1 MTAMRFFFDFTSK
14 EKVIFDYLGLEFKS
28 SHGAIDFAQEKLQ
41 LLKNS
46 LTQEWVGWSIQVCS
60 PEGRKLCILPIDG
73 AEMTLSETRAQPA
86 FASH

>member
-1 MTAMRFFFDFTSK
+1 MRFFFDFTSK
-14 EKVIFDYLGLEFKS
+14 EKIIFDYLGLEFKS
-28 SHGAIDFAQEKLQ
+28 PHGAIDFAQEKLQ

-73 AEMTLSETRAQPA
+73 VEMTLSEGCAQSVSAP
-86 FASH
+86 H

>member
-1 MTAMRFFFDFTSK
+1 MRFFFDFASK
-14 EKVIFDYLGLEFKS
+14 EKIIFDYLGLEFKS

-60 PEGRKLCILPIDG
+60 PEGRKLCILPIEG
-73 AEMTLSETRAQPA
+73 AEMTLSEGFAQSA
-86 FASH
+86 SASH

>member
-1 MTAMRFFFDFTSK
+1 MRFFFDFTSE

-28 SHGAIDFAQEKLQ
+28 SNGAIDFAQEKLQ

-60 PEGRKLCILPIDG
+60 AEGRKLCTLPIDG
-73 AEMTLSETRAQPA
+73 AEMTLNEAHAQPA
-86 FASH
+86 LASH